1 MRFGMAD
8 EYILRVKGI
17 SKHFPG
23 VQALNNV
30 DFDLRPGE
38 VHILLGENGAGKS
51 TLVKILTG
59 VYKNDKGSIQI
70 NGHEVEFQGP
80 TDAMLLGIS
89 VIHQELSLAPHL
101 DVACNIYLGRL
112 PLIKGRLSQY
122 LGWIDWETLYKQTA
136 IILRDL
142 DIQVDPHDLAGTL
155 PASKAQ
161 MIEIAR
167 ALSMDSRIIFMD
179 EPTSSLSLVEQEEL
193 FDKINQLKAR
203 GIAIVY
209 ISHRLEEVLKIGD
222 RITVLRDGKKID
234 TVKASEATFDS
245 MVNMIVGHNTTER
258 YPKKQVQKGEVVL
271 KVNNLSRKGVLS
283 NINFEV
289 RKGEILGFAG
299 LVGAGRTE
307 LARAI
312 FGADPIEKG
321 EIWISDKIAKIHS
334 PRDAMHNGVAFL
346 TEDRKKEGLLLNM
359 SVTNN
364 VMMAAINCDRVEK
377 EYIVGW
383 PRFGFLS
390 FKTIR
395 QRTKQYVDT
404 LALRTS
410 TMETE
415 VRNLSGGNQQK
426 AIIAKWLM
434 TRANIF
440 IFDEPT
446 RGIDVGTKPEVY
458 RLMEDLAE
466 QGAAI
471 IMISSEMPEV
481 IAISDRI
488 LVICQGEITAELS
501 RDKFNEELIMRYA
514 ATKGTAK
521 GNIAVPV

>member
-1 MRFGMAD
+1 
-8 EYILRVKGI
+8 
-17 SKHFPG
+17 
-23 VQALNNV
+23 
-30 DFDLRPGE
+30 
-38 VHILLGENGAGKS
+38 
-51 TLVKILTG
+51 
-59 VYKNDKGSIQI
+59 
-70 NGHEVEFQGP
+70 
-80 TDAMLLGIS
+80 
-89 VIHQELSLAPHL
+89 
-101 DVACNIYLGRL
+101 
-112 PLIKGRLSQY
+112 
-122 LGWIDWETLYKQTA
+122 
-136 IILRDL
+136 
-142 DIQVDPHDLAGTL
+142 
-155 PASKAQ
+155 
-161 MIEIAR
+161 
-167 ALSMDSRIIFMD
+167 
-179 EPTSSLSLVEQEEL
+179 LVEQEEL